1 MRNSASLVASEV
13 PELSSPGAQLV
24 ALDSCGFD
32 SRAGGF
38 HFGEARLVKSKMDGL
53 RIYVIADLAP
63 LVKDPDAFYSRRD
76 NGPFYCWT
84 QCKSSWSAAR
94 VSSSNFSAK
103 ELTMT
108 SWKLV
113 PAALQ
118 KSITEHYQ
126 D

>member
-1 MRNSASLVASEV
+1 
-13 PELSSPGAQLV
+13 LV
-24 ALDSCGFD
+24 ALDSCGFG
-32 SRAGGF
+32 SRAGSF
-38 HFGEARLVKSKMDGL
+38 HFGEARLVKSKMNGL
-53 RIYVIADLAP
+53 RIYVMADLAP

-84 QCKSSWSAAR
+84 RCKSRWSAAR
-94 VSSSNFSAK
+94 VIASTFSAK

-108 SWKLV
+108 SWKMV

>member
-1 MRNSASLVASEV
+1 MN
-13 PELSSPGAQLV
+13 
-24 ALDSCGFD
+24 
-32 SRAGGF
+32 
-38 HFGEARLVKSKMDGL
+38 GL

-63 LVKDPDAFYSRRD
+63 LGDPDAFYSRRD

-84 QCKSSWSAAR
+84 PCKSGWSAAR
-94 VSSSNFSAK
+94 VSSSTLSVK
-103 ELTMT
+103 ELTAT

-118 KSITEHYQ
+118 KSIVEHYQ

>member
-1 MRNSASLVASEV
+1 MN
-13 PELSSPGAQLV
+13 
-24 ALDSCGFD
+24 
-32 SRAGGF
+32 
-38 HFGEARLVKSKMDGL
+38 GL
-53 RIYVIADLAP
+53 RIYVIAEPAAC
-63 LVKDPDAFYSRRD
+63 VKDPDAFYSRRD

-84 QCKSSWSAAR
+84 LCKRSWSAAR
-94 VSSSNFSAK
+94 VSSSTFSAK

-118 KSITEHYQ
+118 KRIVEHYQ